1 MRSNNVRG
9 SAGKAQIEKQQEH
22 EQHVILNT
30 LTAHTQPELTVCN
43 CNSHKFSSILVFGFS
58 AWTLPLTLPSMQP
71 AHPAELSQRFAT
83 LALFKYLHDFRLLA
97 LLSFKMAATHSRT
110 HTDVA
115 KATKFHSL
123 HLSVLWPIDIDCTT
137 TRAAKGTATT
147 RIRIGTTTATT
158 GIATTTIAMLL
169 LLVLLFLLLL
179 LLQIWQA
186 MGQQQQLR
194 LK

>member
-1 MRSNNVRG
+1 MLYSTP
-9 SAGKAQIEKQQEH
+9 S
-22 EQHVILNT
+22 QHT
-30 LTAHTQPELTVCN
+30 HTHPELTVCN

-58 AWTLPLTLPSMQP
+58 AWTLPLTLPSMHP

-169 LLVLLFLLLL
+169 LVLLFLLLL

>member
-1 MRSNNVRG
+1 MLYSTP
-9 SAGKAQIEKQQEH
+9 S
-22 EQHVILNT
+22 QHT
-30 LTAHTQPELTVCN
+30 HTHPELTVCN

-58 AWTLPLTLPSMQP
+58 AWTLPLTLPSMHP
-71 AHPAELSQRFAT
+71 AHPAELIQRFAT

-137 TRAAKGTATT
+137 TRAATATT
-147 RIRIGTTTATT
+147 RIGTTTATR
-158 GIATTTIAMLL
+158 GIATTTMAMLL

-179 LLQIWQA
+179 LLQIRQA